1 MKSVFLIAAALLWAA
16 PAFAQTEGAV
26 LPETA
31 EQVTPHIHL
40 IHGFPNVAI
49 ITGSN
54 GTLVVDT
61 GLGPQ
66 NGATVAKVAAKLS
79 RGGKLYL
86 TTTHYHPEHSSGEGG
101 FPAGTVLIRPNAQVQ
116 DFADDQGRML
126 TTFRGRPGFGP
137 LLENVTYRKPDI
149 TFDSEYALDLGDVH
163 VQLLYKGPAHTR
175 GDEEI
180 FVREDS
186 ALITGDVVQN
196 KTGPLFTGTGLG
208 PANWLETVRA
218 LQALNPRIVIPDHS
232 PVGDGATLIA
242 AEADFMQTLDG
253 RAHILKA
260 QGVDVKEAGAILNT
274 EMKAKYPD
282 WTLRDLSDAVVR
294 AYAEGDSWT
303 VQGQGSMTMTGQGG
317 MTLTMPAQGGRP

>member
-1 MKSVFLIAAALLWAA
+1 MKVFLLFAASLLVATQA
-16 PAFAQTEGAV
+16 YSQTDGAV
-26 LPETA
+26 LPDTA
-31 EQVTPHIHL
+31 EQLTPHIHL

-61 GLGPQ
+61 GLGPK

-101 FPAGTVLIRPNAQVQ
+101 FPAGTVLIRPNAQQQ

-126 TTFRGRPGFGP
+126 ANFRGRPGFGP
-137 LLENVTYRKPDI
+137 LLEDATFRKPDI
-149 TFDSEYALDLGDVH
+149 TFDSEHDLDLGDVH
-163 VQLLYKGPAHTR
+163 VALLYKGPAHTR

-208 PANWLETVRA
+208 PANWLAAVRA
-218 LQALNPRIVIPDHS
+218 LKPLNPRIVIPDHS
-232 PVGDGATLIA
+232 PPGDGVALIA
-242 AEADFMQTLDG
+242 AEEDFMLTLDT
-253 RAHILKA
+253 RAHALKA
-260 QGVDVKEAGAILNT
+260 QGVDVKDAGTRIT
-274 EMKAKYPD
+274 GEMKAKFPD
-282 WTLRDLSDAVVR
+282 WSSRDLSDAVVR
-294 AYAEGDSWT
+294 AYAEN
-303 VQGQGSMTMTGQGG
+303 
-317 MTLTMPAQGGRP
+317 